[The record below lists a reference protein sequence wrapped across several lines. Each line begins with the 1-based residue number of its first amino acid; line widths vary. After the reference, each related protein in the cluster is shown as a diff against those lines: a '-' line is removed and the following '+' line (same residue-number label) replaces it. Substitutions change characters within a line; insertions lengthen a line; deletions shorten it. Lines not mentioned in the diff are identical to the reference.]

1 MNKFILFTTLCCCIW
16 TSAQFT
22 VKGTVVDEN
31 GKNPLAGVLVDAQGT
46 AVITDQHGYFSIQ
59 VPDVRMKITW
69 RSAGYEPKEMVV
81 TLPLTSPL
89 LVILQPKTTH
99 IEEVSITTGY
109 QKIPKERATGAFS
122 TVSSEL
128 LTKQI
133 TTNIME
139 RLPVVANGILVDQNT
154 GDTAQLMVRGISTI
168 RGPKNPLII
177 LDDFPYE
184 GNLSNINPE
193 MIASV
198 TVLKDA
204 AASSIWGARAANGV
218 IVINTK
224 KGKFDQPLNVQ
235 FTANT
240 TISDKP
246 DLSDLKQMSSS
257 DFIDVEE
264 ELFNRGFYD
273 SDINSPNHPVLTP
286 VVDLLNRANKGEISV
301 EEAQRQI
308 SVLRGLDVRNDY
320 RKYMYTPSLKQQ
332 YALNL
337 SGGSSNFTWFSG
349 IGYDNNTGNLS
360 EKFERMNF
368 RLQNTW
374 KPNRV
379 ITLST
384 GVTYNNLTG
393 QSGRTGYGSVTVNG
407 LWQLPYLQIAD
418 ASGNALSVFREYD
431 QRYKESLTGSGL
443 LDWNYYPLNDWRH
456 AMTNTSS
463 ADLILSAV
471 LQYKIFKGLEAELR
485 YQYQRTDRE
494 ERTLNDEQSY
504 YTRNYING
512 FSYYDSDGTLK
523 SRIPKGGIL
532 DDFNAL
538 ATTNNLR
545 GQLNYQ
551 YVSENHDITAIAG
564 TEVRTTN
571 TISKQTRSY
580 GYDSNRK
587 TAMSVN
593 YLTPYQHFITGTSD
607 YNSNRDMMNERNT
620 NFVSLYANAAYSYAK
635 KYTLSGSVRRDA
647 SNLFGLTTND
657 QWNPFWSAGMSWKLS
672 DENFYPFSWL
682 PELKLRGSYGF
693 SGNIDPAMVA
703 VTTII
708 YDAVPSVYT
717 GTGTARIDRHYNPGL
732 RWETMRMI
740 NLGLDFA
747 TTNKRL
753 SGSVDFFTKKGSNL
767 FGPASLD
774 YTTGIFSMLM
784 NVAGMKG
791 HGIDVE
797 LHSRNIQRGSW
808 HWDTLL
814 NFSTY
819 QDKVTDYYVPNT
831 FASNYVGVSGNSVPI
846 SGSVGL
852 PVYSIFAYKWAG
864 LDPETGDP
872 RGYLNGEV
880 SKDYTAITGS
890 EQGVE
895 QLQFFGSAIPTVY
908 GSFINSFACKGF
920 SLDVGVSYKLGYW
933 FRRNSI
939 QYTQLLS
946 NRSGHSD
953 FAGRWLKPG
962 DEVITNVPSL
972 IYTTDSARDQFYSG
986 SSALVEKG
994 DHIRLNYINLGYELV
1009 QGRVLNF
1016 PFSSFRLYCAISNLG
1031 ILWSANRYG
1040 LDPDFSFGA
1049 NTLKP
1054 TKTYSIGFTIK
1065 F

>member
-1 MNKFILFTTLCCCIW
+1 MLCCWCSWI
-16 TSAQFT
+16 SAQYT
-22 VKGTVVDEN
+22 VNGTVVDEE
-31 GKNPLAGVLVDAQGT
+31 GGAPLSGILISLQG
-46 AVITDQHGYFSIQ
+46 ITDTKITDHHGNFSIE
-59 VPDVRMKITW
+59 VPVPQLKITF
-69 RSAGYEPKEMVV
+69 RGGGYESKEMIVK
-81 TLPLTSPL
+81 LPLKKPFI
-89 LVILQPKTTH
+89 VILRPKITSV
-99 IEEVSITTGY
+99 EEVSITTGY

-122 TVSSEL
+122 TVGSEL

-139 RLPVVANGILVDQNT
+139 RLPAVANGILVDQT
-154 GDTAQLMVRGISTI
+154 TSDAAQLMVRGLSTMQ
-168 RGPKNPLII
+168 GPKNPLII

-193 MIASV
+193 MVASI

-224 KGKFDQPLNVQ
+224 KGKFDQSLNVQ

-246 DLSDLKQMSSS
+246 DLSYLKQMSSS
-257 DFIDVEE
+257 DFIDVEQ

-286 VVDLLNRANKGEISV
+286 VVDLLNRARTGQISV

-308 SVLRGLDVRNDY
+308 SVLRGVDVRDDY
-320 RKYMYTPSLKQQ
+320 KKYMYTPSLKQQ

-337 SGGSSNFTWFSG
+337 SGGSSNLSWFSG
-349 IGYDNNTGNLS
+349 IGYDTNTGNLS
-360 EKFERMNF
+360 EKFDRMNF

-374 KPNRV
+374 KPNKV

-393 QSGRTGYGSVTVNG
+393 QSGRTGYGGITVNG
-407 LWQLPYLQIAD
+407 LWQLPYLQFAD
-418 ASGNALSVFREYD
+418 ASGNALTVFRGYD

-443 LDWNYYPLNDWRH
+443 LDWNYYPLNDWQH
-456 AMTNTSS
+456 AITNTSS
-463 ADLILSAV
+463 ADLILSSA
-471 LQYKIFKGLEAELR
+471 LQYKILKGLEVELR
-485 YQYQRTDRE
+485 YQYHRTDRE

-523 SRIPKGGIL
+523 SRIPRGGIL

-538 ATTNNLR
+538 TTTNNLR

-551 YVSENHDITAIAG
+551 YVSGDHDIMAIAG

-571 TISKQTRSY
+571 TMNKQTRSY
-580 GYDSNRK
+580 GYDSNRQ
-587 TAMSVN
+587 TTLSVD
-593 YLTPYQHFITGTSD
+593 YLTPYPHFITGTSD
-607 YNSNRDMMNERNT
+607 YISNRDIMNEQNT
-620 NFVSLYANAAYSYAK
+620 NFVSLYTNAAYSYAK
-635 KYTLSGSVRRDA
+635 KYIISGSIRRDA

-657 QWNPFWSAGMSWKLS
+657 QWNPFWSAGMAWKLS

-693 SGNIDPAMVA
+693 SGNIDPSMVA

-717 GTGTARIDRHYNPGL
+717 GTGTARIDRHYNPSL
-732 RWETMRMI
+732 RWETMKMI
-740 NLGLDFA
+740 NLGLDFE
-747 TTNKRL
+747 TLNKRL
-753 SGSVDFFTKKGSNL
+753 SGSVDFFRKKGSNL

-791 HGIDVE
+791 YGFDVE
-797 LHSRNIQRGSW
+797 LHSRNIQRKSW
-808 HWDTLL
+808 WWDTVL

-819 QDKVTDYYVPNT
+819 YDKVTDYYVPNT
-831 FASNYVGVSGNSVPI
+831 FASNYVGTSGSSVPI

-872 RGYLNGEV
+872 QGYLNGEV
-880 SKDYTAITGS
+880 SKDYTAITAS
-890 EQGVE
+890 EKGIE
-895 QLQFFGSAIPTVY
+895 DLQFFGSAIPTIY
-908 GSFINSFACKGF
+908 GSFINSFAYKGF
-920 SLDVGVSYKLGYW
+920 SLDVGISYKLGYW

-946 NRSGHSD
+946 NRNGHSD
-953 FAGRWLKPG
+953 FAERWQKPG
-962 DEVITNVPSL
+962 DEVFTDVPSL

-986 SSALVEKG
+986 SSVLVEKG
-994 DHIRLNYINLGYELV
+994 DHVRLNYINLGYEIP
-1009 QGRVLNF
+1009 QGKRMNF
-1016 PFSSFRLYCAISNLG
+1016 PFSSLRLYCVVSNLG
-1031 ILWSANRYG
+1031 ILWSANRRG
-1040 LDPDFSFGA
+1040 LDPDFSFGS

-1054 TKTYSIGFTIK
+1054 VKTYSIGFNIK